1 MELVKNKVKDVVVFE
16 PDTELYT
23 LNLKTFTKSS
33 VRSIYDT
40 LSLQRHGDKALPLG
54 EMMPVVW
61 TWNPFLHQAEANG
74 ASACRYSKC
83 RNDAPVISMFK
94 GKFRAKQ
101 SVFPELCL
109 GYLELVYTE
118 NQATRQVPIEP
129 WSLVKMFH
137 FHTNIHLS

>member
-1 MELVKNKVKDVVVFE
+1 MELFNNKVKDVVVFR

-33 VRSIYDT
+33 VWCIYGI

-61 TWNPFLHQAEANG
+61 TWNPFLHQDEANG
-74 ASACRYSKC
+74 VSACRYSKC
-83 RNDAPVISMFK
+83 RNDAPIKSMFK
-94 GKFRAKQ
+94 GKFRAKL
-101 SVFPELCL
+101 SVFPELCI
-109 GYLELVYTE
+109 GFLELAYTK

-129 WSLVKMFH
+129 WSLMKMVH
-137 FHTNIHLS
+137 FYTNTHLS